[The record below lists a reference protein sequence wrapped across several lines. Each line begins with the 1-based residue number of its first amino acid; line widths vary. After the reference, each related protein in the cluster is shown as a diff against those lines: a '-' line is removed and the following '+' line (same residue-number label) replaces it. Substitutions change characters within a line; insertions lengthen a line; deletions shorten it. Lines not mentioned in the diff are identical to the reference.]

1 MNFRKI
7 SFPAPGDCGGVAAM
21 GAKYQPTTKDLK
33 AGERFQKRSLTESK
47 FMKPATPKR
56 PLPQPDANAKPSA
69 KPKRS

>member
-1 MNFRKI
+1 
-7 SFPAPGDCGGVAAM
+7 M
-21 GAKYQPTTKDLK
+21 GAKYLPTTKDLK